1 MSITLD
7 ECRELM
13 LGRGGGRRVLVT
25 GRIGVLSPF
34 VGGDYYGALIA
45 GVNQAATAA
54 GTGIIAIQTLDPG
67 AHSAD
72 NSGVPNFRR
81 PLAWQHL
88 DGLIVL
94 PGAVQPDYVL
104 RAQAAGKSVVLIGH
118 HLVGVDCPTVFAD
131 NRTGVRESVAHLV
144 EHGHQQIAF
153 AGNLEVSDVRERYEG
168 YREALAEH
176 RIAAQPELLFHSPD
190 NHETGGVAV
199 AGLFVQAGLPATAMV
214 LGTDRNALGLI
225 ARLTAVGYDL
235 PQRLAVVGFDN
246 IADTRYAVPSLSS
259 VHQPLDQLGAKAYE
273 LFAALRAGGP
283 GRSEPDLVP
292 TRFVRRDSCGCPGTG
307 LQLSEQQARHQFH
320 DNAYLQMTLNTQYEL
335 AVELLR
341 THEQDPRRMAWL
353 GRTPAL
359 GGCLGLW
366 ADGMDGGRD
375 EVDDPRLDL
384 VGTFSAGGP
393 LRVEPGGS
401 NLPVSHFPP
410 AEFFDLADGT
420 QGDVVFLVPVR
431 TQSHDWGVMSA
442 VGRIQH
448 TTPPG
453 REMMNHSGAL
463 LGVALD
469 HDAML
474 RSLREQEESL
484 RRAALYDQLTG
495 LPNRALLFDRLNQAG
510 LRGSR
515 HPEHQFALLFLDLDG
530 FKAVNDSLGHAAGDQ
545 LLVHVAR
552 RLRELIRDSDTAARL
567 GGDEFVVLLG
577 DIAEPN
583 QPESVIDRIQNSFA
597 QPIMINGT
605 PVTVGASIGLSVST
619 NGFVD
624 VEDLLKRADE
634 AMYAA
639 KVARRTRPAL

>member
-1 MSITLD
+1 
-7 ECRELM
+7 
-13 LGRGGGRRVLVT
+13 VLLT

-54 GTGIIAIQTLDPG
+54 GAGIIAIQTLDPG

-94 PGAVQPDYVL
+94 PGAVDPEYARQ
-104 RAQAAGKSVVLIGH
+104 AQAAGKPVVLVGH
-118 HLVGVDCPTVFAD
+118 HLAGVQCPRVFAD
-131 NRTGVRESVAHLV
+131 NRSGVRESVAHLV
-144 EHGHQQIAF
+144 EHGHRKIAF
-153 AGNLEVSDVRERYEG
+153 AGNLDAGDVHERYEG

-176 RIAAQPELLFHSPD
+176 RLAVLPELLFLSPD
-190 NHETGGVAV
+190 NHETGGVSV
-199 AGLFVQAGLPATAMV
+199 ADLFVQAGLPATAMV

-225 ARLTAVGYDL
+225 GRLKAAGYQL
-235 PQRLAVVGFDN
+235 PERLAVVGFDN
-246 IADTRYAVPSLSS
+246 IADTQFSVPSLSS
-259 VHQPLDQLGAKAYE
+259 VHQPLDQLGARAFA
-273 LFAALRAGGP
+273 LFEALRDG
-283 GRSEPDLVP
+283 EPDAEPVLVP
-292 TRFVRRDSCGCPGTG
+292 TRFIGRDSCGCPGTG

-341 THEQDPRRMAWL
+341 THEQDPRQMAWL

-366 ADGMDGGRD
+366 TEGGEED
-375 EVDDPRLDL
+375 DDPPLDL
-384 VGTFSAGGP
+384 VGAFTA
-393 LRVEPGGS
+393 EAPGGS
-401 NLPVSHFPP
+401 GGSGVPVRIELGKTAPVSSFPP
-410 AEFFDLADGT
+410 AAFFELADGEV
-420 QGDVVFLVPVR
+420 GDVVFVVPVR

-442 VGRIQH
+442 VGRIQD

-510 LRGSR
+510 LRATR
-515 HPEHQFALLFLDLDG
+515 HLEHQFALLFLDLDG
-530 FKAVNDSLGHAAGDQ
+530 FKAVNDTLGHAAGDQ
-545 LLVHVAR
+545 LLVHVAN
-552 RLRELIRDSDTAARL
+552 RLREIIRDSDTAARL
-567 GGDEFVVLLG
+567 GGDEFVVLLD
-577 DIAEPN
+577 DISAPNGPGLIVERIQSSFAEP
-583 QPESVIDRIQNSFA
+583 IL
-597 QPIMINGT
+597 INGT
-605 PVTVGASIGLSVST
+605 PVTVGASIGIALST
-619 NGFVD
+619 EGFAE
-624 VEDLLKRADE
+624 VEELLKNADE

-639 KVARRTRPAL
+639 KLARRARLAAHT